1 MLSRIH
7 CQDLCSLHLSGTDLF
22 FTQTVAHRA
31 VRSHFRQSKHYQGTR
46 GVITADVPDFS
57 AAILFRTAYF
67 FRRNASSPQ
76 NSTRFSLCIDNF
88 FQKSHTIALQRG
100 FIRLKPLLKIKN
112 DIHFFLDFDFQPLY
126 TFINCGFSLKTA
138 YP

>member
-1 MLSRIH
+1 VPH
-7 CQDLCSLHLSGTDLF
+7 F
-22 FTQTVAHRA
+22 FA
-31 VRSHFRQSKHYQGTR
+31 VT
-46 GVITADVPDFS
+46 P
-57 AAILFRTAYF
+57 LRTAHF
-67 FRRNASSPQ
+67 FHRDASSPQ
-76 NSTRFSLCIDNF
+76 NSTHFSLCIGNF
-88 FQKSHTIALQRG
+88 FKKSHPILLQRD